1 MIMKKILKA
10 LFLIQEK
17 QLKSPIGARYT
28 KIRMNPYN
36 PLSYIYILLAFI
48 VGLFMFG
55 FVGIWKEMDL
65 KNPFKYQ

>member
-1 MIMKKILKA
+1 M
-10 LFLIQEK
+10 IQEK
-17 QLKSPIGARYT
+17 QVKSQIGPSYR

>member
-1 MIMKKILKA
+1 MRKILKA
-10 LFLIQEK
+10 LFMIQEK
-17 QLKSPIGARYT
+17 QVKSPIGPSYR

-36 PLSYIYILLAFI
+36 PLSYIFILLAFI

-55 FVGIWKEMDL
+55 LVGIWKEMDL

>member
-1 MIMKKILKA
+1 MRKILKA
-10 LFLIQEK
+10 LLMIQEK
-17 QLKSPIGARYT
+17 QVKSPIGPSYR